1 MAFCPLP
8 LFSQNER
15 LNFNS
20 GGYADDGLVCFKVRK
35 FQVHMRKVL
44 DELITSEFAK
54 IVV

>member
-1 MAFCPLP
+1 MTFCPLL

-20 GGYADDGLVCFKVRK
+20 GGYADDALVCFKVRK
-35 FQVHMRKVL
+35 FQEQMRKVL
-44 DELITSEFAK
+44 DELITSEFAR